1 MRTRRVARHQL
12 RAPSAGRVTAACCDL
27 NDTDI
32 GRMPTHTLTTRGL
45 SASRTR
51 LPAATSRA
59 VLVSAALMLAATA
72 CASTRQGGG
81 TSASTP
87 SVTDGAELV
96 RAMHDRYA
104 NQWYRT
110 LTFTQAA
117 ITFPADSAPRT
128 EIWHEGLSLPGRL
141 RIDMEPMATRNGT
154 VYARDSVFTVRGGSV
169 VRAAPGFNDL
179 LVLGFDVYAQP
190 TDRTLAVLRQSG
202 FDLSRVR
209 EDTWMGTP
217 VYVVGAAAGD
227 LRSKQF
233 WVDRERLL
241 FVRLIQP
248 AGPNASGTSE
258 IQFNRY
264 RPVGGGWI
272 AEEVQ
277 FFRDGRRAF
286 LEVYYDVRT
295 GVPLDD
301 RLFDARAWGS
311 VPHWTTPDASRRP

>member
-1 MRTRRVARHQL
+1 V
-12 RAPSAGRVTAACCDL
+12 
-27 NDTDI
+27 
-32 GRMPTHTLTTRGL
+32 
-45 SASRTR
+45 
-51 LPAATSRA
+51 PAATPRA
-59 VLVSAALMLAATA
+59 VLVSAALVLAATA
-72 CASTRQGGG
+72 CASTRQGGS
-81 TSASTP
+81 TS

-248 AGPNASGTSE
+248 AGPNATGTSE

-264 RPVGGGWI
+264 RQVGGGWI

>member
-1 MRTRRVARHQL
+1 
-12 RAPSAGRVTAACCDL
+12 
-27 NDTDI
+27 
-32 GRMPTHTLTTRGL
+32 
-45 SASRTR
+45 
-51 LPAATSRA
+51 
-59 VLVSAALMLAATA
+59 
-72 CASTRQGGG
+72 
-81 TSASTP
+81 
-87 SVTDGAELV
+87 
-96 RAMHDRYA
+96 
-104 NQWYRT
+104 
-110 LTFTQAA
+110 
-117 ITFPADSAPRT
+117 
-128 EIWHEGLSLPGRL
+128 
-141 RIDMEPMATRNGT
+141 
-154 VYARDSVFTVRGGSV
+154 
-169 VRAAPGFNDL
+169 
-179 LVLGFDVYAQP
+179 VYAQP
-190 TDRTLAVLRQSG
+190 TDRTLSVLRQSG

-248 AGPNASGTSE
+248 AGPNATGTSE